1 MTDLE
6 HILEVLAIFEHADAE
21 DQVFWRVDPSGA
33 SVKFYAHVQD
43 FFGWA
48 IADAE
53 PIEPEDLKLLNDCLD
68 ELRRYPAALDEV
80 GRLFAARKRQRRP
93 MEAWLLANN
102 DLPSGVLDLF
112 RACGPPTGHYGE
124 G

>member
-1 MTDLE
+1 MNDLA
-6 HILEVLAIFEHADAE
+6 HILEVLAVFEHADAE
-21 DQVFWRVDPSGA
+21 DQVFWRVGLSGA
-33 SVKFYAHVQD
+33 GVTFHAICSDV
-43 FFGWA
+43 FGWGV
-48 IADAE
+48 ADLE
-53 PIEPEDLKLLNDCLD
+53 PIEPEDLKLLGDCLD